1 MKNIANKN
9 IVNIKPYVGGKPIA
23 EVKREF
29 GLKSVIKLA
38 SNENPFGPSPKV
50 LKAIAVAAKE
60 INRYPD
66 GGCFELRQVI
76 AKRLKVGPDQ
86 LVFGCGSDE
95 VIVLALRAFVNEGDE
110 VIMAKPSFLVYSIGS
125 KMAGA
130 RLVEVPL
137 QGLRYDLVAMKKA
150 VTAKTKIIF
159 IGNPD
164 NPSGQYPT
172 RPEIEAFLKGLPQ
185 DVLVFFDE
193 AYYEFVDAKDYTD
206 TLALLKSRRN
216 IIVTRTFSKLFGLAG
231 LRIGYGI
238 ADPEVADLMNRAR
251 EPFNV
256 TSIAQ
261 AAAIAALKDE
271 AYYKKILKV
280 LKRERDVVCAG
291 LEAIG
296 LVYSKGATNF
306 IQVRVPRSSRDVAL
320 ELLKKGVI
328 VRDMSAWGLEDYIRV
343 TIGTSAEN
351 KRFLKALSDV
361 LGAGLKPLRTRGVK
375 KEIA

>member
-9 IVNIKPYVGGKPIA
+9 IVNIKPYVGGKPIS

-38 SNENPFGPSPKV
+38 SNENPYGPSPKV
-50 LKAIAVAAKE
+50 LKAIEAAARD

-66 GGCFELRQVI
+66 GSCYELRQLI
-76 AKRLKVGPDQ
+76 AKRLKVSADQ

-95 VIVLALRAFVNEGDE
+95 IIVLALRAFVNEGDE

-125 KMAGA
+125 TMVGA
-130 RLVEVPL
+130 KLIEVPL

-150 VTAKTKIIF
+150 VTSRTKIVF

-172 RPEIEAFLKGLPQ
+172 KSEVEAFLKDLPGN
-185 DVLVFFDE
+185 VLVFFDE
-193 AYYEFVDAKDYTD
+193 AYFEFVDAKDYVD

-238 ADPEVADLMNRAR
+238 ADPQVADFMNRAR

-280 LKRERDVVCAG
+280 LEREREVVCAG
-291 LEAIG
+291 LELLG

-306 IQVRVPRSSRDVAL
+306 IQVRMPRASREVAL
-320 ELLKKGVI
+320 DLMKKGII
-328 VRDMSAWGLEDYIRV
+328 VRDMSAWGLQDYIRV
-343 TIGTSAEN
+343 TIGTPAEN
-351 KRFLKALSDV
+351 KRFLKV
-361 LGAGLKPLRTRGVK
+361 L
-375 KEIA
+375 KESL